1 MIQRKKKSRTK
12 FVYCT
17 LIAAIVFCIFVLCRN
32 PSRPEYSVG
41 QLTSAV
47 AEASEPMQNSKA
59 DGEESM
65 NAAGMPVIIKDF
77 PHISQKGKYP
87 TGCESVAAVS
97 LMQFHGVEITVEE
110 FIDDHLPI
118 AEYPYYEDNV
128 MYGKNPWDAF
138 IGDPYSE
145 SGYGCYSTA
154 IIKAMRS
161 AAPQSYGIHAIYNMP
176 LSALCSDY
184 IDKGQPVL
192 IWATMDMQAPYEG
205 KSWVLPNGETFTFL
219 CPEHALVL
227 IGYDEKSYYFC
238 NPQSENPV
246 VAYPKKACETAYHA
260 LHQQAIVMQI
270 VE

>member
-1 MIQRKKKSRTK
+1 M
-12 FVYCT
+12 
-17 LIAAIVFCIFVLCRN
+17 LIAAIAFCIFALRRN
-32 PSRPEYSVG
+32 SSHPEHSVG
-41 QLTSAV
+41 QPTSAMT
-47 AEASEPMQNSKA
+47 ETSEPTQNLKA
-59 DGEESM
+59 VVEESV
-65 NAAGMPVIIKDF
+65 NAADMPVIIKDF
-77 PHISQKGKYP
+77 PRISQKGKYP

-97 LMQFHGVEITVEE
+97 LMRFHGLDITVEE

-128 MYGKNPWDAF
+128 MYGKSPWDAF
-138 IGDPYSE
+138 IGDPYSK

-154 IIKAMRS
+154 IVKAMRS
-161 AAPQSYGIHAIYNMP
+161 AVPQSYGVHAIYNMP

-184 IDKGQPVL
+184 IDEGQPVL
-192 IWATMDMQAPYEG
+192 IWATMDMQASYEG
-205 KSWVLPNGETFTFL
+205 KTWVLPNGETFTFL

-238 NPQSENPV
+238 NPQSETAV
-246 VAYPKKACETAYHA
+246 VSYPKEVCETAYHA